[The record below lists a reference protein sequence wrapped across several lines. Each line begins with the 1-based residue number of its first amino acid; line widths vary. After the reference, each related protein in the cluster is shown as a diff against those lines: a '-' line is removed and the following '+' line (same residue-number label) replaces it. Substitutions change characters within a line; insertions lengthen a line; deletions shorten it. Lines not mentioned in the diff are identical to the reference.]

1 MIDTPFFE
9 CAALFPT
16 ANYFVSIAWNC
27 PEDAPVAPV
36 CRHLVRSNHMARLAA
51 HLLLGKL
58 ALGAGVPSAS
68 WSRPT
73 LKGWLGMFKVVRYVA
88 AVVIVAA
95 LGPAIDAA
103 SSQEEAGLFQS
114 TVLCAFEERLAQYAA
129 LHRKLEAPLPLKPSV
144 SAYALS
150 VRREY
155 LANAIKNARP
165 TTSQGEF
172 FTPDVAPLFRDLIDK
187 ALTGRD
193 AEAMLNDLYDDH
205 VTPPG

>member
-1 MIDTPFFE
+1 
-9 CAALFPT
+9 
-16 ANYFVSIAWNC
+16 
-27 PEDAPVAPV
+27 
-36 CRHLVRSNHMARLAA
+36 
-51 HLLLGKL
+51 
-58 ALGAGVPSAS
+58 
-68 WSRPT
+68 
-73 LKGWLGMFKVVRYVA
+73 MFKVVRYFA
-88 AVVIVAA
+88 AVVIIAV

-103 SSQEEAGLFQS
+103 SSQEEPTSSIHCA
-114 TVLCAFEERLAQYAA
+114 LCVRRTPGAYAA

-165 TTSQGEF
+165 TTWQGEF
-172 FTPDVAPLFRDLIDK
+172 FTPDVAQLFRDLIDK

-205 VTPPG
+205 VTPPGFYVRVYDRYPEWATTKCPSSCCTRCQRCLRTSNIASWITIWCYGIYTLT

>member
-1 MIDTPFFE
+1 
-9 CAALFPT
+9 
-16 ANYFVSIAWNC
+16 
-27 PEDAPVAPV
+27 
-36 CRHLVRSNHMARLAA
+36 
-51 HLLLGKL
+51 
-58 ALGAGVPSAS
+58 
-68 WSRPT
+68 
-73 LKGWLGMFKVVRYVA
+73 MFTVVRYVA
-88 AVVIVAA
+88 AVVIIAV
-95 LGPAIDAA
+95 LGPVIDAA
-103 SSQEEAGLFQS
+103 SSQEGSDLYQS
-114 TVLCAFEERLAQYAA
+114 TALCAFEGRLAQYAA

-165 TTSQGEF
+165 TTWPGEF

-205 VTPPG
+205 VTPPGFYVRVYDPYPEWATHEMPIVLLHSLPALPEDVEYRLLDHDLVLWDIHADLILDVLPDTIPRPSS